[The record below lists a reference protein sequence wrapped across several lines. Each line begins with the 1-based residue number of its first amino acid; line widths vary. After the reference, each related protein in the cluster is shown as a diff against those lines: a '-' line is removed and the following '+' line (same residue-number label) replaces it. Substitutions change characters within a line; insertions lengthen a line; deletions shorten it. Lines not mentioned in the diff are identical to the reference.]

1 MAAIIFGAVPLVLTL
16 ALVAINIA
24 QNGRHLGDGLPPGC
38 VCVEDVKLIR
48 SKADFCLIWHL
59 ANAPSPEVLENG
71 GVYEGHL
78 INLGILAR
86 VSAFIT
92 NRLFAP
98 PGHRWAGKLL
108 GGPKPA
114 GANIFAPRREG
125 DTNARGGLP
134 STWCKRRGF
143 GATIGLSRLDGRPCL
158 VLDYSHKEHGDSL
171 VWGGVMRMRD
181 ELREVAPGMLLGLG
195 SMKATGGARN
205 CAPFVLVRVADAPAV
220 EPASD

>member
-1 MAAIIFGAVPLVLTL
+1 MRRGREIDPLEGRFLSDLASRECAVARGAREWR
-16 ALVAINIA
+16 A
-24 QNGRHLGDGLPPGC
+24 
-38 VCVEDVKLIR
+38 
-48 SKADFCLIWHL
+48 SKAT
-59 ANAPSPEVLENG
+59 
-71 GVYEGHL
+71 

-143 GATIGLSRLDGRPCL
+143 GATIGPSRLDGRPCL

-220 EPASD
+220 EPIVEPASD